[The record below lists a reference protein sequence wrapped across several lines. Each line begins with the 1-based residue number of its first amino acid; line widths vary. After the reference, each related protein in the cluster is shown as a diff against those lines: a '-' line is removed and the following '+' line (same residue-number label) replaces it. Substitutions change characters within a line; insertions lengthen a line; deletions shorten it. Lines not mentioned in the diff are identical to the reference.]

1 MSDKKPSK
9 DILLKKKS
17 TRKKKPTSKIDHEIN
32 IDKIKELLQ
41 KEMSQLKDKNLR

>member
-32 IDKIKELLQ
+32 IRGNFIK
-41 KEMSQLKDKNLR
+41 SIQLVQIC